1 MGCCVSKPKTQDAH
15 DGAGK
20 ARSMLE
26 SISMSI
32 RQSHMDSDPAEHLD
46 DLLDADL
53 GLPGEGKTG
62 KGKKD
67 EDISTKGSAKS
78 QKVKQTDF
86 LTVGVLEGTTFLNDY
101 IVVDTLGRG
110 SYGKVKLC
118 LNILDNNL
126 YAIKVV
132 ELNVLRQ
139 HEKSKGL
146 QRKSMGAGKKTSV
159 DQDEE
164 LQREV
169 DVMKALDHPNL
180 VTLYEVIKSTSGKLL
195 MVMEYCEAGPVVD
208 GSSTEAM
215 PEIIAHHIFKQ
226 IVLAMEYLHANGI
239 VHGDIKPEN
248 MLLSGD
254 GSVKISDFGQ
264 SQILSPESSKL
275 TKTLGTP
282 AFLAPEV
289 CAGEEYDGFAADI
302 WSLGVSLYHFI
313 FGELP
318 FKGDSL
324 IDLYDQIADK
334 DITFPEN
341 VPLSINLQD
350 LFLRLLN
357 KDPKYRI
364 TIEELVSHPWISDCD
379 GTISEEA
386 LEVIESAEG
395 EVCCPTTN
403 SDSDKKIDSMTSSKV
418 TASLLNSLSQ
428 RSKTMDSRMHTL
440 SSDSFLVGKLDS
452 TASLPRMDVIE
463 SKMDEEASM
472 ERFESIAEH
481 LVSSQQSILDS
492 RKHDSGD
499 KSAEDAL
506 NVLRSHRQSGGETNK
521 GSHHR
526 KKSSLSHDEATAVL
540 AGPLSVISHGMSAGM
555 EDAMAIPYRSPF
567 ETTED
572 SHTVDAIQDASL
584 LQFKA
589 GETIDTI
596 GHGSDYAYFIDEG
609 HVQINYCADLPV
621 SLDEVFQ
628 NAVYSVIQSHVSGN
642 LEQADSISY
651 SEHVANLA
659 ISQNSKSIWDYIED
673 RAASI
678 FPGSVGSPGV
688 ASKRKLHAQSDPRLQ
703 PIAQVL
709 ETAEEIVQN
718 SVGGNVGNLLQSTR
732 RKGQFVGA
740 VSMLNPQFYG
750 SKWFANMT
758 AIDDVIVIRMSKS
771 ALDRFL
777 VENPMS
783 QIHLRA
789 SMATTVSELVKL
801 EALEKIAMAR
811 RKMLSQTSDDSITSA
826 IGASLEE
833 VAKHI
838 TESAAAGAE
847 ILSKLDVFALVGK
860 LRENIDT
867 NSTFK
872 SVFTKKSTKNMK
884 K

>member
-1 MGCCVSKPKTQDAH
+1 
-15 DGAGK
+15 
-20 ARSMLE
+20 
-26 SISMSI
+26 MSI
-32 RQSHMDSDPAEHLD
+32 RHSRMDSDPAEHLD

-53 GLPGEGKTG
+53 GLPGEEKAEKSKTD
-62 KGKKD
+62 K
-67 EDISTKGSAKS
+67 DISTKGSAKS

-110 SYGKVKLC
+110 SFGKVKLC
-118 LNILDNNL
+118 LNILDNDL

-132 ELNVLRQ
+132 ELNALR
-139 HEKSKGL
+139 HTEKSKGL
-146 QRKSMGAGKKTSV
+146 QRKSMGGGKKTSV

-180 VTLYEVIKSTSGKLL
+180 VTLYEVIKSASGKLL

-208 GSSTEAM
+208 AFSTESM

-226 IVLAMEYLHANGI
+226 IVLAMEYLHRNGV

-313 FGELP
+313 FGDLP

-324 IDLYDQIADK
+324 IDLYDQIAERDV
-334 DITFPEN
+334 TFPDN

-364 TIEELVSHPWISDCD
+364 TIEELMSHPWISDCD
-379 GTISEEA
+379 GMVSEEA
-386 LEVIESAEG
+386 LEEIDATEG
-395 EVCCPTTN
+395 ERCCPSN
-403 SDSDKKIDSMTSSKV
+403 RDSSTKIDSMTSSKF
-418 TASLLNSLSQ
+418 TASLLDSLSQ
-428 RSKTMDSRMHTL
+428 RSKTMDTRMHTL
-440 SSDSFLVGKLDS
+440 SSDSFLIGKLDS
-452 TASLPRMDVIE
+452 TASFPQMEVENFKI
-463 SKMDEEASM
+463 DEKASM
-472 ERFESIAEH
+472 ERFESIAERM
-481 LVSSQQSILDS
+481 VSSQQSILDS
-492 RKHDSGD
+492 RMHGSGD
-499 KSAEDAL
+499 QSAEDAL
-506 NVLRSHRQSGGETNK
+506 QVLRSRRQSSKDRNEAP
-521 GSHHR
+521 HHR
-526 KKSSLSHDEATAVL
+526 KSSSLSHDEATAVF

-555 EDAMAIPYRSPF
+555 EEAMLSHRSPF
-567 ETTED
+567 EASED
-572 SHTVDAIQDASL
+572 SHTVDVIPDASL
-584 LQFKA
+584 LQFQA
-589 GETIDTI
+589 GEHIDKV

-609 HVQINYCADLPV
+609 HVQINYSADLPV

-628 NAVYSVIQSHVSGN
+628 NAMYNVIQSQVSVN
-642 LEQADSISY
+642 LEHADSISY

-659 ISQNSKSIWDYIED
+659 ISQNSKSIWDYIEG

-678 FPGSVGSPGV
+678 FPGSADSSFTT
-688 ASKRKLHAQSDPRLQ
+688 SKHKLHAKSDPRLQ

-718 SVGGNVGNLLQSTR
+718 SVGGKVGNLLQSTR
-732 RKGQFVGA
+732 KKGQFLGA
-740 VSMLNPQFYG
+740 VSMLNPHFYG
-750 SKWFANMT
+750 SKWFANLT
-758 AIDDVIVIRMSKS
+758 AMDNVIVIQMSKT

-783 QIHLRA
+783 QIYLRA

-860 LRENIDT
+860 LRENIDN
-867 NSTFK
+867 NSSFK

-884 K
+884 KEKNSGV

>member
-1 MGCCVSKPKTQDAH
+1 
-15 DGAGK
+15 
-20 ARSMLE
+20 
-26 SISMSI
+26 
-32 RQSHMDSDPAEHLD
+32 
-46 DLLDADL
+46 
-53 GLPGEGKTG
+53 
-62 KGKKD
+62 
-67 EDISTKGSAKS
+67 
-78 QKVKQTDF
+78 
-86 LTVGVLEGTTFLNDY
+86 
-101 IVVDTLGRG
+101 
-110 SYGKVKLC
+110 
-118 LNILDNNL
+118 
-126 YAIKVV
+126 
-132 ELNVLRQ
+132 
-139 HEKSKGL
+139 
-146 QRKSMGAGKKTSV
+146 
-159 DQDEE
+159 
-164 LQREV
+164 
-169 DVMKALDHPNL
+169 
-180 VTLYEVIKSTSGKLL
+180 
-195 MVMEYCEAGPVVD
+195 
-208 GSSTEAM
+208 
-215 PEIIAHHIFKQ
+215 
-226 IVLAMEYLHANGI
+226 
-239 VHGDIKPEN
+239 
-248 MLLSGD
+248 
-254 GSVKISDFGQ
+254 
-264 SQILSPESSKL
+264 
-275 TKTLGTP
+275 
-282 AFLAPEV
+282 
-289 CAGEEYDGFAADI
+289 
-302 WSLGVSLYHFI
+302 
-313 FGELP
+313 
-318 FKGDSL
+318 
-324 IDLYDQIADK
+324 
-334 DITFPEN
+334 
-341 VPLSINLQD
+341 
-350 LFLRLLN
+350 
-357 KDPKYRI
+357 
-364 TIEELVSHPWISDCD
+364 
-379 GTISEEA
+379 
-386 LEVIESAEG
+386 
-395 EVCCPTTN
+395 
-403 SDSDKKIDSMTSSKV
+403 
-418 TASLLNSLSQ
+418 
-428 RSKTMDSRMHTL
+428 
-440 SSDSFLVGKLDS
+440 
-452 TASLPRMDVIE
+452 
-463 SKMDEEASM
+463 
-472 ERFESIAEH
+472 
-481 LVSSQQSILDS
+481 
-492 RKHDSGD
+492 
-499 KSAEDAL
+499 
-506 NVLRSHRQSGGETNK
+506 
-521 GSHHR
+521 
-526 KKSSLSHDEATAVL
+526 
-540 AGPLSVISHGMSAGM
+540 MSAGM

-659 ISQNSKSIWDYIED
+659 ISQDSKSIWDYIED

-688 ASKRKLHAQSDPRLQ
+688 ASKRKLHARSDPRLQ

-777 VENPMS
+777 VEHPMS

-789 SMATTVSELVKL
+789 SMATTVSELLKL

-811 RKMLSQTSDDSITSA
+811 RKMLSQTSDDSIASA